1 MNYRTVGVIGAG
13 VIGGAINAY
22 LTSLADIHLSFIL
35 VEAGFDETTV
45 PLSMRRYIT
54 SDPVGALKTSP
65 KLIIEAANPG
75 VLARLGPQILETSDL
90 CAFSCTALAD
100 AALEKQLQ
108 DIRLRSRR
116 KLHIPHGAILA
127 LDGIS
132 DGKDFLQEVVITT
145 TKNGSSLGV
154 AAESEGIIFDGSTR
168 EACLRF
174 PRNVNVHAAV
184 ALAGIGFDRTH
195 SIIIADPA
203 TSEMRHQIRV
213 SGQGFDWNIEV
224 NSRSLGGVSGS
235 YTPKSAV
242 GSIQRL
248 LGVSAVSNC

>member
-1 MNYRTVGVIGAG
+1 MTYKTIGVIGAG
-13 VIGGAINAY
+13 VIGGAISAY
-22 LTSLADIHLSFIL
+22 LSSLADLHLSFIL
-35 VEAGFDETTV
+35 VKAGFDDINV

-54 SDPVGALKTSP
+54 SDAVSALETSP
-65 KLIIEAANPG
+65 ELIIEAASPG
-75 VLARLGPQILETSDL
+75 VLTELGPQILETSDL

-100 AALEKQLQ
+100 AALEKQFH
-108 DIRLRSRR
+108 DIRLKSRKR
-116 KLHIPHGAILA
+116 LHIPHGAILA
-127 LDGIS
+127 LDGIL
-132 DGKDFLQEVVITT
+132 DGKDFLEEVAITT
-145 TKNGSSLGV
+145 IKSGSSLGV
-154 AAESEGIIFDGSTR
+154 AAESEGIIFDGSAR

-195 SIIIADPA
+195 SIIIANPA
-203 TSEMRHQIRV
+203 TKDMCHQIRV
-213 SGQGFDWNIEV
+213 SGQGFTWNIEV
-224 NSRSLGGVSGS
+224 SSRSLGGVSGS